1 VTTAPDLQRP
11 TARTEPPVPLVAR
24 LAEHGDRVAV
34 VSGGGTT
41 TYAELAN
48 RVDEAARRLGATR
61 RLVLL
66 GMSTTLDALVAYL
79 GALAGG
85 HPVVLAPATDERA
98 IAGLVHT
105 YDPDVVVHPSSDAS
119 TYHHRR
125 DGSAHDLHP
134 DLALLLSTS
143 GSTGSPKLV
152 RLSGGNVQAN
162 AEAIADYLDIRPT
175 DRAVTTLPL
184 HYCYGLSV
192 LHSHLLRGAAIV
204 LTEVSVVD
212 ACFWDLVREQ
222 GVTSFAGVPHT
233 FDLLQRVGFARMH
246 LPDLRYVTQAGGR
259 LPPDRV
265 RDWARVGRRQ
275 GWDLVVMYGQTEATA
290 RMAYLPPHLAEARPE
305 AIGVPVPGGSLRVEP
320 VAEHDEPGVGEL
332 VYSGPNVMLG
342 YAETPEDLGHGR
354 TVQELRTGDL
364 ARLAPDG
371 LYEVVGRRSRF
382 LKLYGLRV
390 DLGRLEERLAGEHRL
405 TASCVGDDDG
415 ITVAVEGRPDP
426 ERVREAVAASCA
438 VPARVVQVLPVDLLP
453 RLANGK
459 PDLRAVQALA
469 AVPVTRDPG
478 PTDPGPTDPGPTAPG
493 PTDPGPTAPSPAGPV
508 DAAALRHLYAELLD
522 RPDTTDDDSFVDLG
536 GDSLSYVEVSVRLEE
551 LLGHLPAGWHTLPV
565 RELVP
570 AARTGRRP
578 GRTVET
584 SVLLRAVAIVLV
596 VGTHAKLFT
605 VLGGAHVL
613 VAVAGFNFAR
623 FQLTAE
629 PRVERLRHQL
639 VSVARVVAPSVTWIA
654 GAFLITDLYTPANL
668 LLLNAVVG
676 PETWTTAWHFWFV
689 EVLVLLLLLTSLVMA
704 TPWADGLER
713 RFPFGFVALPLA
725 VGLLS
730 RYQVWEPGL
739 GPLGL
744 NTRPVLWL
752 FALGW
757 AAARA
762 STVPQRVL
770 VTAVAGAS
778 VPGFFDDPRR
788 ELLMVAGL
796 ALLVWA
802 PGVRCPSVVARVAGV
817 LASASLFVY
826 LTHWVVYPWLDDR
839 SPLLAVLAALGV
851 GIGYWAVA
859 TRLMTSLTRRWSG
872 GHVPA
877 RRPRVRARRPR
888 PVVG

>member
-1 VTTAPDLQRP
+1 VT
-11 TARTEPPVPLVAR
+11 R
-24 LAEHGDRVAV
+24 LAGHGDRVAV
-34 VSGGGTT
+34 VTGDGAAT
-41 TYAELAN
+41 TYAELAC
-48 RVDEAARRLGATR
+48 RVEDAARRLGPTR
-61 RLVLL
+61 RLVLV
-66 GMSTTLDALVAYL
+66 GMSSTLDALVAYL

-85 HPVVLAPATDERA
+85 HPVLLAPATDDKA
-98 IAGLVHT
+98 VAGLVQA
-105 YDPDVVVHPSSDAS
+105 YDPDVVVHPVDRAS
-119 TYHHRR
+119 TREERH

-152 RLSGGNVQAN
+152 RLSHGNLQAN
-162 AEAIADYLDIRPT
+162 AEAIADYLGIDET
-175 DRAVTTLPL
+175 DRAATTLPL

-204 LTEVSVVD
+204 LTELSVVD
-212 ACFWDLVREQ
+212 ACFWDLAREQ
-222 GVTSFAGVPHT
+222 RVTSFAGVPHT
-233 FDLLQRVGFARMH
+233 FDLLERVGFGRMT
-246 LPDLRYVTQAGGR
+246 LPNLRYVTQAGGR

-265 RDWARVGRRQ
+265 RHWAQIARRQ
-275 GWDLVVMYGQTEATA
+275 GWELVVMYGQTEATA
-290 RMAYLPPHLAEARPE
+290 RMAYLPPHLAESRPP
-305 AIGVPVPGGSLRVEP
+305 AIGVPVPGGSFRIDP
-320 VAEHDEPGVGEL
+320 ADEHDEPGVGEL
-332 VYSGPNVMLG
+332 VYTGPNVMLG
-342 YAETPEDLGHGR
+342 YAETPRDLGLGR
-354 TVQELRTGDL
+354 TVHELRTGDL
-364 ARLAPDG
+364 ARRAPDG

-390 DLGRLEERLAGEHRL
+390 DLGRLEERLATEHRI
-405 TASCVGDDDG
+405 TACCVGDDDG
-415 ITVAVEGRPDP
+415 ITAAVEGRPDLQ
-426 ERVREAVAASCA
+426 RVREAVAASCG
-438 VPARVVQVLPVDLLP
+438 VPARVVQVRPVDQLP

-469 AVPVTRDPG
+469 AQPG
-478 PTDPGPTDPGPTAPG
+478 PSDPDRGRHDVGSTTSDADPA
-493 PTDPGPTAPSPAGPV
+493 SPVSARDPV
-508 DAAALRHLYAELLD
+508 DAATLRDLYAWLLD
-522 RPDTTDDDSFVDLG
+522 RPDASDDDSFVDLG

-570 AARTGRRP
+570 AARAKRRP

-584 SVLLRAVAIVLV
+584 SVLLRAVAIVLIV
-596 VGTHAKLFT
+596 STHAKLAT
-605 VLGGAHVL
+605 VLGSAHVL

-623 FQLTAE
+623 FQLTAA
-629 PRVERLRHQL
+629 PRLERLRHQL
-639 VSVARVVAPSVTWIA
+639 ASIARVVVPSVAWIA
-654 GAFLITDLYTPANL
+654 GAFLLTDLYTLANL

-676 PETWTTAWHFWFV
+676 AETWTTAWHFWFV
-689 EVLVLLLLLTSLVMA
+689 EVLVWLLLLTALLMA
-704 TPWADGLER
+704 TPWGDRLER
-713 RFPFGFVALPLA
+713 RFPFGFVALPLT

-730 RYQVWEPGL
+730 RYEVVEPGI

-762 STVPQRVL
+762 RTVPQRVL
-770 VTAVAGAS
+770 VTSVAAAS

-788 ELLMVAGL
+788 ELLMVVGI

-851 GIGYWAVA
+851 GVGYWAVA
-859 TRLMTSLTRRWSG
+859 TRVMTALTRRRSG
-872 GHVPA
+872 GRGPA
-877 RRPRVRARRPR
+877 RRPRVRARRAR
-888 PVVG
+888 SAVG